1 MTTTTDHLETVG
13 AHLAAALSG
22 DLPPSFKAP
31 GLADVLDALH
41 HLTKPGDS
49 RSVASLG
56 LLVAGVL
63 VERLQ
68 ASMRAEREL
77 AITLKHHRLQ

>member
-13 AHLAAALSG
+13 AHLAAALNG

-31 GLADVLDALH
+31 GLAEVLDAIG
-41 HLTKPGDS
+41 HLTKPGDT
-49 RSVASLG
+49 RSVAGLG

-63 VERLQ
+63 VQRLQ
-68 ASMRAEREL
+68 ASMRAERES
-77 AITLKHHRLQ
+77 AIALMQHRLQ